1 MTDTSLPLSEAVNH
15 WLVAVDEAS
24 GAHLN
29 AELSAQLM
37 RGAALL
43 LKVAKAHPSADA
55 RAAERWLSEVGLSLG
70 LVSAV
75 VGACGGMGAVAPM
88 ATRRGLSEGLLRV
101 AEPSCKG
108 GGDTRLD
115 KQKKTPASV
124 GTTPGAMT
132 NIGECNVDRADCR
145 S

>member
-1 MTDTSLPLSEAVNH
+1 MTDPVLPLSGATAD
-15 WLVAVDEAS
+15 WIAALDAAS
-24 GAHLN
+24 SAQLN
-29 AELSAQLM
+29 AELTAQLM

-43 LKVAKAHPSADA
+43 LKVARVHPSADA

-75 VGACGGMGAVAPM
+75 MGACGGMGAVAPM
-88 ATRRGLSEGLLRV
+88 VTRRGPSKGVLRV
-101 AEPSCKG
+101 AEPLRKA

-115 KQKKTPASV
+115 QQKKTPASA

-132 NIGECNVDRADCR
+132 NIGECNVDRTDCR